1 MWWTS
6 PLRSVPTMS
15 DAATT
20 PSAPA
25 PAAATDGVP
34 IDPTWAIAAARAA
47 FDKGATDILV
57 LQVGDVL
64 AITDFFVICSGSN
77 PRLVRTVVQAAE
89 DAVAEAGGPKA
100 LRVEG
105 LDEAEWVLA
114 DHGTFVVHVFH
125 DDARQY
131 YELERLWSDV
141 PKVAWED
148 PDHPAFA
155 APRRAAEPS

>member
-1 MWWTS
+1 
-6 PLRSVPTMS
+6 MS
-15 DAATT
+15 DAEPITA
-20 PSAPA
+20 PSPSRGGAP
-25 PAAATDGVP
+25 DLVL
-34 IDPTWAIAAARAA
+34 DPSWAIAAARAA

-64 AITDFFVICSGSN
+64 AITDYFVICSASN
-77 PRLVRTVVQAAE
+77 PRLVRTIVQETE
-89 DAVAEAGGPKA
+89 DAVAKAGGPKA

-105 LDEAEWVLA
+105 LNEAEWVLA

-125 DDARQY
+125 EDARQY

-141 PKVAWED
+141 PKVEWED

-155 APRRAAEPS
+155 AGRASR

>member
-1 MWWTS
+1 MTDAQ
-6 PLRSVPTMS
+6 PTT
-15 DAATT
+15 AA
-20 PSAPA
+20 PPPRAPA
-25 PAAATDGVP
+25 SDLVL
-34 IDPTWAIAAARAA
+34 DPTHAVAAARAA

-64 AITDFFVICSGSN
+64 AITDYFVICSASN
-77 PRLVRTVVQAAE
+77 PRLVRTVVEEAEAA
-89 DAVAEAGGPKA
+89 VTRAGGPKA
-100 LRVEG
+100 IRVEG
-105 LDEAEWVLA
+105 LNEAEWVLA

-141 PKVAWED
+141 PKVDWED

-155 APRRAAEPS
+155 AGRASG

>member
-1 MWWTS
+1 
-6 PLRSVPTMS
+6 MS
-15 DAATT
+15 DAEPITA
-20 PSAPA
+20 PSPSRGGAP
-25 PAAATDGVP
+25 DLVL
-34 IDPTWAIAAARAA
+34 DPTLPIAAARAA

-64 AITDFFVICSGSN
+64 AITDYFVICSASN
-77 PRLVRTVVQAAE
+77 PRLVRTIVQETE
-89 DAVAEAGGPKA
+89 DAVARAGGPKA

-105 LDEAEWVLA
+105 LNEAEWVLA

-125 DDARQY
+125 EDARQY

-141 PKVAWED
+141 PKVDWAD

-155 APRRAAEPS
+155 ADRTSG